1 MASEIEQGLSQ
12 NSDSRKQ
19 GEATGLDNLIQ
30 GYSLYAR
37 TEGKSLKTISITVT
51 ALTRLKGFL
60 RINGLSAD
68 VTQLSAHQIRE
79 FIQYLQQAPAFE
91 NHRYTKPQARGLS
104 GHAINCY
111 LRAIRAF
118 WSWMV
123 REEIIYSNPFAKV
136 TIPKAPRKV
145 IPAFSESQLQA
156 LLGAIDSS
164 TPAGFRDST
173 MIMVLLDS
181 GLRASE
187 LLGLTVT
194 NLNLDD
200 GVVKVNGKGG
210 KERMVPIGARVRR
223 MIWRYLQQY
232 RPQPVNPRCDILFLS
247 ERGEPLSVNR
257 LEAMI
262 ERCGQRAGIVG
273 VRCSPHTF
281 RHTFAITY
289 LRNGGDVF
297 TLQRILGH
305 ETLDMVR
312 NYVNVAQNDVEQ
324 AHLRCSPADN
334 MRLRASARRDYG
346 RTDVQVAEAVDVR
359 HVDVRL
365 AKKSLGDLPVRPRK
379 LKSTALKRGHADGT
393 QRNRR
398 QREKDGDHPALTP
411 KANRVTGES
420 NAIESKIK
428 QPQEG
433 PTDSVESQ
441 QEGALAA
448 KVIELQETTKRLEAQ
463 GVQSDRTAVQLQSLQ
478 ERWDMAE
485 QAAKAS
491 RCPGCGNIVA
501 WDRLPVD
508 VYSETAFGLFNRRG
522 KRCPICRYFE
532 EAKSR

>member
-60 RINGLSAD
+60 RINGLSGD

-145 IPAFSESQLQA
+145 IPTFSQSQLQA

-164 TPAGFRDST
+164 RPAGFRDST

-210 KERMVPIGARVRR
+210 KERMVPIGAKVRR
-223 MIWRYLQQY
+223 MIWRYLQRY
-232 RPQPVNPRCDILFLS
+232 RPQPVSPRCDILFLS

-262 ERCGQRAGIVG
+262 ERCGQRAGVVG

-297 TLQRILGH
+297 SLQRILGH
-305 ETLDMVR
+305 TSLDTVR
-312 NYVNVAQNDVEQ
+312 LYVNLAEADVREC
-324 AHLRCSPADN
+324 HRKYSPADN
-334 MRLRASARRDYG
+334 MELDRRC
-346 RTDVQVAEAVDVR
+346 RR
-359 HVDVRL
+359 
-365 AKKSLGDLPVRPRK
+365 
-379 LKSTALKRGHADGT
+379 STG
-393 QRNRR
+393 
-398 QREKDGDHPALTP
+398 REKASG
-411 KANRVTGES
+411 
-420 NAIESKIK
+420 
-428 QPQEG
+428 
-433 PTDSVESQ
+433 
-441 QEGALAA
+441 LA
-448 KVIELQETTKRLEAQ
+448 Q
-463 GVQSDRTAVQLQSLQ
+463 
-478 ERWDMAE
+478 AE
-485 QAAKAS
+485 FHIS
-491 RCPGCGNIVA
+491 RFTV
-501 WDRLPVD
+501 
-508 VYSETAFGLFNRRG
+508 S
-522 KRCPICRYFE
+522 
-532 EAKSR
+532 